1 MTQLEL
7 AFSEI
12 EKLPPAAQ
20 NEFAAWI
27 LEELHSD
34 QRWEKLFVG
43 SSDLLSTMA
52 DEALAEH
59 KAKKTKKLDPD
70 TL

>member
-7 AFSEI
+7 AFAEI
-12 EKLPPAAQ
+12 EKLPSTEQ

-27 LEELHSD
+27 LEELHSE
-34 QRWEKLFVG
+34 QRWAKLFAE
-43 SSDLLSTMA
+43 SSNMLSHFA

-59 KAKKTKKLDPD
+59 KAKKTKKLNPE

>member
-12 EKLPPAAQ
+12 EKLPPTEQ
-20 NEFAAWI
+20 KQFAAWI
-27 LEELHSD
+27 LEELQSE
-34 QRWEKLFVG
+34 QRWSKLFAK
-43 SSDLLSTMA
+43 SSDVLSNLA

-59 KAKKTKKLDPD
+59 KAKKTKKLDPE

>member
-7 AFSEI
+7 VFAEI
-12 EKLPPAAQ
+12 EKLPPDEQ

-27 LEELHSD
+27 LEELHSE
-34 QRWEKLFVG
+34 QRWAKLFNKTG
-43 SSDLLSTMA
+43 DLLSHLA
-52 DEALAEH
+52 DEALEEH

>member
-7 AFSEI
+7 IISEI
-12 EKLPPAAQ
+12 EKLPPAEQ

-27 LEELHSD
+27 LEELHSE
-34 QRWEKLFVG
+34 QRWSKLFAESGDVLF
-43 SSDLLSTMA
+43 SLA

-59 KAKKTKKLDPD
+59 KAKKTKKLNPE

>member
-7 AFSEI
+7 AFAEI
-12 EKLPPAAQ
+12 EKLPPIEQ

-27 LEELHSD
+27 LEELHSE
-34 QRWEKLFVG
+34 QRWAELFAETSG
-43 SSDLLSTMA
+43 LLSHLA
-52 DEALAEH
+52 DEALADH
-59 KAKKTKKLDPD
+59 KAGKTQKLDPE

>member
-7 AFSEI
+7 AVSEI
-12 EKLPPAAQ
+12 KKLPPADQ

-27 LEELHSD
+27 LEELRSEK
-34 QRWEKLFVG
+34 RWAELFAR
-43 SSDLLSTMA
+43 SSDMLSSLA

-59 KAKKTKKLDPD
+59 KAKKTKRLDPE

>member
-7 AFSEI
+7 AFAEI
-12 EKLPPAAQ
+12 QKLPPSDQ
-20 NEFAAWI
+20 NEFVSWI
-27 LEELHSD
+27 LEELRSER
-34 QRWEKLFVG
+34 RWAELFAK
-43 SSDLLSTMA
+43 SSDMLSVLA

-59 KAKKTKKLDPD
+59 KAKKTKRLDPE

>member
-12 EKLPPAAQ
+12 KKLPPADQ

-27 LEELHSD
+27 LEELHSE
-34 QRWEKLFVG
+34 QRWAKLFAE
-43 SSDLLSTMA
+43 SSDLLSSLA

-59 KAKKTKKLDPD
+59 KAKKTKKLDPE

>member
-7 AFSEI
+7 AISEI
-12 EKLPPAAQ
+12 QKLPPADQ
-20 NEFAAWI
+20 NEFLAWI
-27 LEELHSD
+27 LEELRSEK
-34 QRWEKLFVG
+34 RWAELFAQ
-43 SSDLLSTMA
+43 SSDMLSALA

-59 KAKKTKKLDPD
+59 KAKKTKKLDPE

>member
-7 AFSEI
+7 AFTEI
-12 EKLPPAAQ
+12 EKLPPTEQ
-20 NEFAAWI
+20 NKFAAWI
-27 LEELHSD
+27 LEELHSEE
-34 QRWEKLFVG
+34 RWSKLFAE
-43 SSDLLSTMA
+43 SSDLLSRLA

-59 KAKKTKKLDPD
+59 KAKKTKILDPE

>member
-12 EKLPPAAQ
+12 EKLPPAEQ
-20 NEFAAWI
+20 REFAAWI

-34 QRWEKLFVG
+34 ERWSKLFAKSG
-43 SSDLLSTMA
+43 DMLSQLA
-52 DEALAEH
+52 DEALSEH
-59 KAKKTKKLDPD
+59 KGKKTKKLDFE

>member
-12 EKLPPAAQ
+12 EKLPPDEQ
-20 NEFAAWI
+20 NKFAAWI
-27 LEELHSD
+27 LEELHS
-34 QRWEKLFVG
+34 EKHWSNLFDK
-43 SSDLLSTMA
+43 SSDVLSQLA

-59 KAKKTKKLDPD
+59 ESKKTKKLDPE

>member
-7 AFSEI
+7 AFAEI
-12 EKLPPAAQ
+12 EKLPPTEQ

-27 LEELHSD
+27 LEELHSK
-34 QRWEKLFVG
+34 QRWAKLFAE
-43 SSDLLSTMA
+43 SSNMLSHLA
-52 DEALAEH
+52 DEALSEH
-59 KAKKTKKLDPD
+59 KAKKTKKLNPE

>member
-1 MTQLEL
+1 MTKLEL
-7 AFSEI
+7 IISEI
-12 EKLPPAAQ
+12 EKLPPAEQ

-27 LEELHSD
+27 LEELHSE
-34 QRWEKLFVG
+34 QRWSKLFAESGDV
-43 SSDLLSTMA
+43 LFNLA

-59 KAKKTKKLDPD
+59 KAKKTKKLNPE